1 MQKGRLKDIGKSNG
15 KRKLIYKSSYGQ
27 RSDCEKYK
35 STGRRVM
42 AFAGIFLIG
51 FIIIGRNCVK
61 WILCDIIV
69 IAAAILTIMIMLI
82 IH

>member
-27 RSDCEKYK
+27 ISDCEKYK

-42 AFAGIFLIG
+42 AFAGIF
-51 FIIIGRNCVK
+51 FD
-61 WILCDIIV
+61 WIHYYWKKLCKMDF
-69 IAAAILTIMIMLI
+69 M
-82 IH
+82 

>member
-1 MQKGRLKDIGKSNG
+1 MVKDPTVKNI
-15 KRKLIYKSSYGQ
+15 
-27 RSDCEKYK
+27 
-35 STGRRVM
+35 RVL
-42 AFAGIFLIG
+42 AEELWLLPVFFLIG